1 MKATGMT
8 RRIDELGRVVIP
20 KEIRRTYNLN
30 VGDELEIYTEA
41 DGVLV
46 MRKHSR
52 MLVVSDI
59 VSGVAEAVWRTTGGT
74 ILVTDSERV
83 IATSGMYRMV
93 YEDAGRSQ
101 EVHDVLSRRRGM
113 VLRGDMRIPIADESE
128 SVTAEVMYVVPIMSG
143 GDIYGSIIAL
153 VDDADVDIVT
163 TVVDTAASFLALNIG
178 K

>member
-1 MKATGMT
+1 M
-8 RRIDELGRVVIP
+8 
-20 KEIRRTYNLN
+20 
-30 VGDELEIYTEA
+30 
-41 DGVLV
+41 
-46 MRKHSR
+46 
-52 MLVVSDI
+52 
-59 VSGVAEAVWRTTGGT
+59 
-74 ILVTDSERV
+74 
-83 IATSGMYRMV
+83 
-93 YEDAGRSQ
+93 
-101 EVHDVLSRRRGM
+101 LSRRRGM